1 MCFVWSLKDQY
12 ENSFRTS
19 NTYPTLTSIKY
30 NIESSSIKRRV
41 KLVSPISF
49 EWVVSG
55 RRNANSWHLKLKTI
69 SRDQTIRRNIS
80 SKSKK
85 NKNSEADGQK
95 EKANKNEIG
104 RKIINEKKTTNMKR
118 TNSIVKTIQ
127 IWRRAKWRT
136 ETRKKQKIKIV
147 FPLFLVVSRR
157 CQPNAT
163 LVIGSD
169 FRKKNSKSVLILEF
183 FDFFQSVLTL
193 FKGTWLEN
201 TSSH

>member
-1 MCFVWSLKDQY
+1 MIIKVIRIIY
-12 ENSFRTS
+12 IT
-19 NTYPTLTSIKY
+19 TLFMTG
-30 NIESSSIKRRV
+30 NFWWVTPIE
-41 KLVSPISF
+41 
-49 EWVVSG
+49 
-55 RRNANSWHLKLKTI
+55 
-69 SRDQTIRRNIS
+69 TIRRNIS
-80 SKSKK
+80 SKTKK
-85 NKNSEADGQK
+85 NKNSEANGQK

-147 FPLFLVVSRR
+147 LPLFLVVSRR

-183 FDFFQSVLTL
+183 FVFFQSVFTL